1 MKKLFTLLTLALL
14 ATTDAF
20 AQTVFSTNIAV
31 NTAIPDNDPSG
42 LASAFSLSGFDGT
55 VTNVSVSLN
64 LTGGYNGDLFAY
76 LTSPGGFAVL
86 LNRVGVTGANANG
99 YGGMGL
105 NVTFLSGGADIH
117 GYGAGSFTSNGAGQ
131 VTGTWGVDG
140 RNISP
145 FSAGSAFDSAGRT
158 ALLESF
164 NGSNPNGTWGLFI
177 GDYSP
182 GDIST
187 VVGYNVSFTVV
198 PEPGTLA
205 LLALGG
211 AALLAQRRK

>member
-1 MKKLFTLLTLALL
+1 MKKLITLLGMAML
-14 ATTDAF
+14 ATTGAF
-20 AQTVFSTNIAV
+20 AQTAFSTNITV
-31 NTAIPDNDPSG
+31 NTAIPDNDPTG
-42 LASAFSLSGFDGT
+42 LASAFSLSGFGGT
-55 VTNVSVSLN
+55 VTNVSVNLN

-76 LTSPGGFAVL
+76 LTGPGGYAVL

-99 YGGMGL
+99 YGDTGL
-105 NVTFLSGGADIH
+105 NVTFIGGGGDIH
-117 GYGAGSFTSNGAGQ
+117 AYGAGSFTSNGAGQ
-131 VTGTWGVDG
+131 VTGTWGADG

-145 FSAGSAFDSAGRT
+145 FAVGSAFDAAGRT

-187 VVGYNVSFTVV
+187 LVGYNVSFTVV
-198 PEPGTLA
+198 PEPGTMA
-205 LLALGG
+205 LLALGC
-211 AALLAQRRK
+211 AALRARRRK

>member
-1 MKKLFTLLTLALL
+1 MKKLFTFIAMALCA
-14 ATTDAF
+14 ATGAF
-20 AQTVFSTNIAV
+20 AQTVFSTNINV
-31 NTAIPDNDPSG
+31 NTAIQDNDPNG
-42 LASAFSLSGFDGT
+42 LASAFSLSGFGGT

-76 LTSPGGFAVL
+76 LTGPGGFAVL
-86 LNRVGVTGANANG
+86 LNRVGVTGANPNG
-99 YGGMGL
+99 YGDTGL
-105 NVTFLSGGADIH
+105 NVTFLSGGADFH
-117 GYGAGSFTSNGAGQ
+117 SYGAGNFTANGAGQ

-145 FSAGSAFDSAGRT
+145 FSAGSAFDNAGRT

-182 GDIST
+182 GDISML
-187 VVGYNVSFTVV
+187 VSYNVSFTAV
-198 PEPGTLA
+198 PEPGMMA
-205 LLALGG
+205 LLALGCA
-211 AALLAQRRK
+211 AALARRRK